1 MAKLPT
7 RLQSRAVSDKP
18 PISIKRRT
26 DLLALGLL
34 FLIAT
39 ICFADVLAGINQLY
53 MRDMTRYYYPAKQVL
68 REIVLHGEFPYW
80 NRDFSSGQPLAANPE
95 HEVFYP

>member
-1 MAKLPT
+1 
-7 RLQSRAVSDKP
+7 VSDKP
-18 PISIKRRT
+18 PIPVSRRT

-53 MRDMTRYYYPAKQVL
+53 MRDMTRYYMV
-68 REIVLHGEFPYW
+68 
-80 NRDFSSGQPLAANPE
+80 SSRTGTVTSPPVSRSQRIRSMRSSTRSPG
-95 HEVFYP
+95 